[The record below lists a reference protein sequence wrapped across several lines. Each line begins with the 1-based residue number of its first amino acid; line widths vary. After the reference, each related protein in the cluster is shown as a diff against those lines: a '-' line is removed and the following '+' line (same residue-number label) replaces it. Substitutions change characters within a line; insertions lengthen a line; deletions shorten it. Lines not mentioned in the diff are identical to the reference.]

1 MLNMG
6 TEFIWWMGVVE
17 DRGDPLQLGRCRVRC
32 YGFHSQ
38 SKSDTPTDNLPW
50 AQPIQSITSAA
61 MGDVGHTAL
70 GLVEGTWVVG
80 FFLDGKE
87 AQRPVIMGS
96 IAALP
101 TEAGNP
107 SLGFNDPTGRTKENN
122 LSVWE
127 SHSEDQPYVSRYP
140 RGTTLPAE
148 NYSEA
153 NEEFKTGEKE
163 NDRLRPDTNRLA
175 RNAGHPVLGAKDS
188 TKTEKVKIAFW
199 DKEQPYGVES
209 EDDEELKNGND
220 IIGNKQGNKRHTV
233 DASSTVDSINT
244 DVDVSYWNEPAT
256 SDKTKN
262 GSTRYSTSYPH
273 NHVFESES
281 GHIKEYDDTKD
292 STRIHEYHRSDTFY
306 EIEHDGNKHTR
317 IVGNDYEIIAG
328 TNFVNIKG
336 DVNLTIDANCKTYI
350 KGDWDI
356 QVDGNK
362 SELIRGNH
370 SETIQGDQSSTV
382 IQNVT
387 EAYGTDTSKHS
398 HRTTVTGS
406 HSESI
411 SSTQTSSVTGA
422 VTETYSSN
430 LRTDISGTTGI
441 KHGGVA
447 TYHYVDDFKE
457 KIDRDH
463 YVDKEGGKV
472 DHNHPIIPAR
482 TSALTEVEGL

>member
-1 MLNMG
+1 MG

-17 DRGDPLQLGRCRVRC
+17 DRGDPLQLGRVRVRC

-96 IAALP
+96 ISAIP
-101 TEAGNP
+101 SEAGDP
-107 SLGFNDPTGRTKENN
+107 SQGFNDPTGRTKENN

-140 RGTTLPAE
+140 RGTTTPAE

-292 STRIHEYHRSDTFY
+292 STRIHEYHRSGTFY
-306 EIEHDGNKHTR
+306 EIDHDGNKHTR
-317 IVGNDYEIIAG
+317 IVGNKYEIIAG

-336 DVNLTIDANCKTYI
+336 DVNLTIDSNCKTYI

-382 IQNVT
+382 IKNVT
-387 EAYGTDTSKHS
+387 EAYGTDTNKHS

-430 LRTDISGTTGI
+430 LRTDIAGTTGI

>member
-1 MLNMG
+1 MG
-6 TEFIWWMGVVE
+6 TEFTWWMGVVE

-32 YGFHSQ
+32 FGFQSQ
-38 SKSDTPTDNLPW
+38 SKSATPTDYLPG
-50 AQPIQSITSAA
+50 ATPIQSITSAA

-96 IAALP
+96 ISAIP
-101 TEAGNP
+101 SEAGDP
-107 SLGFNDPTGRTKENN
+107 SQGFNDPTGRTKENN

-127 SHSEDQPYVSRYP
+127 SHSEEQLYVSRYP

-281 GHIKEYDDTKD
+281 GHIKEYDDTKN
-292 STRIHEYHRSDTFY
+292 STRIHEYHRSGTFY
-306 EIEHDGNKHTR
+306 EIDHDGNKHTR
-317 IVGNDYEIIAG
+317 IVGNNYEIIAG
-328 TNFVNIKG
+328 TNLVNIKG
-336 DVNLTIDANCKTYI
+336 DVNLTIDSNCKTYI

-382 IQNVT
+382 IKNVT
-387 EAYGTDTSKHS
+387 EAYGTDTNKHA
-398 HRTTVTGS
+398 HKTTVTGS
-406 HSESI
+406 HSETI
-411 SSTQTSSVTGA
+411 SSSQTSSVTGA

-482 TSALTEVEGL
+482 TSAETEVEGL